1 MRRVI
6 CATIGLALLAT
17 CVSVVQSDEPK
28 DARAILGKAIQAMGG
43 EAKLAKQKAI
53 TWKDKGTYYGMGD
66 GQPYTGEFAMQWP
79 GQFYMD
85 IEGVFMIVL
94 NGDKGWVKA
103 GGVVNDLPKEQLDLQ
118 LLEQRARIITS
129 LLPLKD
135 KEYQLKLLPDAK
147 VEKGLASV
155 VQVTRKDYPETKLF
169 FSKKTG
175 LLVKSEFR
183 TKAAE
188 QEFKE
193 VNQEAYYGDYRDVD
207 GVKRPHKILVQREGK
222 KFVESETIEMK
233 ASEKLDA
240 KVFGRPS
247 AD

>member
-1 MRRVI
+1 MRRAI
-6 CATIGLALLAT
+6 SATLGIALILAA
-17 CVSVVQSDEPK
+17 VGFVRPGEPK
-28 DARAILGKAIQAMGG
+28 DARAIVGKAIQAMGG
-43 EAKLAKQKAI
+43 EAKLAKQKAF

-66 GQPYTGEFAMQWP
+66 GQPYSGEFAVQWP
-79 GQFYMD
+79 GQFRME
-85 IEGVFMIVL
+85 IEGVFTIVL

-103 GGVVNDLPKEQLDLQ
+103 GGVVNDLPKDQFDSQ

-135 KEYQLKLLPDAK
+135 KAFQLKTLADAK
-147 VEKGLASV
+147 VGKDSAQV
-155 VQVTRKDYPETKLF
+155 VQVSRKDYPETKLF

-193 VNQEAYYGDYRDVD
+193 VNQEAYYSDYRDVD
-207 GVKRPHKILVQREGK
+207 GVKRPHKIVVKRDGK
-222 KFVESETIEMK
+222 LFVESATVEMK
-233 ASEKLDA
+233 ASDKLDD